1 VRTHT
6 HEFGRFGNGAKGLW
20 ALAHGPAYWLI
31 ARSMRALRT

>member
-1 VRTHT
+1 VRTYT
-6 HEFGRFGNGAKGLW
+6 HEFSRFGNGAKGLW